1 MRVALA
7 KRDDLRPEILYF
19 LAEDAEAEVRRAVAE
34 NTAAPGHTDILL
46 ARDSDTDVRSNLAV
60 KIATVAPNL
69 SAEERDK
76 VRRSTHGALEMLAR
90 DQIKVV
96 RQVLAD
102 AMKDIAEA
110 PEGIVKTL
118 ARDMEIEVSGPIL
131 ERSPVL
137 SESDLV
143 EIIEGRF
150 RMTKPRNW
158 QAMTMKMCAL
168 SWRRDRM

>member
-46 ARDSDTDVRSNLAV
+46 ARDSDMDVRSNLAV

-96 RQVLAD
+96 RQVLRQYPSSHRQEPD
-102 AMKDIAEA
+102 
-110 PEGIVKTL
+110 
-118 ARDMEIEVSGPIL
+118 
-131 ERSPVL
+131 ERP
-137 SESDLV
+137 
-143 EIIEGRF
+143 
-150 RMTKPRNW
+150 
-158 QAMTMKMCAL
+158 
-168 SWRRDRM
+168 